1 VLWIFRLLLKLRY
14 LYVFLI
20 KLKLVQKRNIIQIE
34 IFIFWQNWYILVY
47 FIPFI
52 EILIVLA
59 SAKFAVY
66 WRLIGLTLLNLLLL
80 ISIKFIVFTP
90 IRNKLVLSSFDILKL
105 QLRLKVITINIFV
118 YNLLGIKLFN
128 WRRDYILFFLN
139 RILFDLKIRVAIILL
154 VFAIFKRE
162 AELLLLLL
170 LMWVV
175 FLWHYEQILFNCVFI
190 WNQALDIV
198 NDL

>member
-1 VLWIFRLLLKLRY
+1 VLWIFRLLLNLRY

-34 IFIFWQNWYILVY
+34 IFIFWQNWYIFVY

-52 EILIVLA
+52 EILIVLT
-59 SAKFAVY
+59 SAKFAVC
-66 WRLIGLTLLNLLLL
+66 WRLLKLTLLNLLLL

-90 IRNKLVLSSFDILKL
+90 IRNKLFLSFFDILKL
-105 QLRLKVITINIFV
+105 QLRLKVITINILV

-128 WRRDYILFFLN
+128 WRRGYILFFLN
-139 RILFDLKIRVAIILL
+139 RVLFDLKIRVAIILL
-154 VFAIFKRE
+154 VFAIFKGE

-170 LMWVV
+170 LMRIV
-175 FLWHYEQILFNCVFI
+175 FLWH
-190 WNQALDIV
+190 
-198 NDL
+198 